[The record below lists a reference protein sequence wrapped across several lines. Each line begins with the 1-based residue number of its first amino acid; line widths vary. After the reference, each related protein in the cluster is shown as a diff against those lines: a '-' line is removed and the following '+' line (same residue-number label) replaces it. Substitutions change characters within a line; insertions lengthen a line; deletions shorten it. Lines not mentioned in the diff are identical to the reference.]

1 MGSNRIKGTK
11 LKLELGTPGEDYWAD
26 LTAYALDND
35 EADADVT
42 TFEDAAN
49 GGSFQHTLAGTAIQ
63 STDSASFWTY
73 VWDNTGEEVAF
84 TLAPHGNAVPTV
96 AQPHFLGTVKIGK
109 KPTLGGEA
117 GEGAF
122 TFEFEWNLVGE
133 PTKDTGA

>member
-11 LKLELGTPGEDYWAD
+11 LKLELGTPGTDYWAD
-26 LTAYALDND
+26 LTAYTLDNE

-42 TFEDAAN
+42 TFEDASN
-49 GGSFQHTLAGTAIQ
+49 GGAVDDVLSGTAIQ

-73 VWDNTGEEVAF
+73 VWENVGEEVPF
-84 TLAPHGNAVPTV
+84 TLAPHGNAVATA

-109 KPTLGGEA
+109 RPTLGGEA

-122 TFEFEWNLVGE
+122 TFDFEWKCVGAV
-133 PTKDTGA
+133 TLDTGA